1 MGSWG
6 CDIVEIYDDDDNSD
20 REPVACLRRMSTYD
34 SSDEEVVCYSYMS
47 IAESDS
53 AKFSKFEGGN
63 EHKDLLNECEE
74 VHCMVLETGDLRS
87 HEQRCNGG
95 ISITDLLEV
104 PALGQEHEQLD
115 APQETVREVAAE
127 GISSL
132 RRPKA
137 EPRTNHH
144 TRDSKGRGRR

>member
-6 CDIVEIYDDDDNSD
+6 RDIVEIYDDDDNSD
-20 REPVACLRRMSTYD
+20 REPVACLRRMSTHD

-74 VHCMVLETGDLRS
+74 VHYMVLETGDLRS

-115 APQETVREVAAE
+115 APQEMAREVAAE
-127 GISSL
+127 
-132 RRPKA
+132 
-137 EPRTNHH
+137 E
-144 TRDSKGRGRR
+144 